1 MDAQRVDTFLILN
14 ARYFEAHHLP
24 AIRERMLAMDDSTFL
39 RLATLNFKD
48 PTTML
53 IVSLLAGTFAIDRFM
68 VGDVGLGVAK
78 LLTCGGFG
86 IWAIVDWFIIMGRA
100 REVNAEQ
107 FFNNVSIIPTTNTTT
122 NPSPSGNA
130 PV

>member
-1 MDAQRVDTFLILN
+1 MNTQRVDTFLMIN
-14 ARYFEAHHLP
+14 ARYFEPHHLP
-24 AIRERMLAMDDSTFL
+24 TIRERMLAMDDSTFL
-39 RLATLNFKD
+39 RTATLNFKD
-48 PTTML
+48 PTIML
-53 IVSLLAGTFAIDRFM
+53 IVSLVAGTFAIDRFM

-107 FFNNVSIIPTTNTTT
+107 FFNSLAIL
-122 NPSPSGNA
+122 PSGSA
-130 PV
+130 PQSAPPTGNEPV